1 MSLNIFRLV
10 RQQSWQKFTIDP
22 ELRHNNGSND
32 RIAGVS
38 TDIVVIASRL
48 IHYAIFRIYMDYF
61 PSFPMH
67 VTPLMVFG
75 LMLILGAMGGYA
87 AHRFSW
93 LPSITGFMIVGFVF
107 GPSGIGL
114 LGQDTIVGARILIDI
129 ALGLILYRLGL
140 SLDLKLLR
148 KSPQLLV
155 TSLVESGSTFIL
167 VAYVLSLFDIP
178 ALLAMLIAAIS
189 ISSSPAVLLH
199 VAHEVG
205 AKGEVTESTK
215 TLVALNNLISIVM
228 FSIILPA
235 VHFSAGSSWVAI
247 IFQPLYSFFG
257 SLLVGVVLAY
267 GLHYAALKTRGASQ
281 YKLALVIGTIT
292 VAIALAQELKLSMF
306 FITLVIG
313 VVIKSLERESIVSE
327 LVFGASFELF
337 FIVLFVF
344 AGAGLHLQELIA
356 YAPAVFALV
365 LVRTLAKT
373 SGVVTMASFQRIPVH
388 KGLASGMLLIP
399 MAGLAIGLS
408 LTAGNLFPQ
417 YEATIAAIVLGGV
430 TVFETIGPP
439 IATYA
444 FKLAGESAST
454 REKEEGV
461 ENS

>member
-1 MSLNIFRLV
+1 M
-10 RQQSWQKFTIDP
+10 
-22 ELRHNNGSND
+22 
-32 RIAGVS
+32 
-38 TDIVVIASRL
+38 
-48 IHYAIFRIYMDYF
+48 
-61 PSFPMH
+61 
-67 VTPLMVFG
+67 
-75 LMLILGAMGGYA
+75 
-87 AHRFSW
+87 
-93 LPSITGFMIVGFVF
+93 
-107 GPSGIGL
+107 
-114 LGQDTIVGARILIDI
+114 
-129 ALGLILYRLGL
+129 
-140 SLDLKLLR
+140 
-148 KSPQLLV
+148 
-155 TSLVESGSTFIL
+155 
-167 VAYVLSLFDIP
+167 
-178 ALLAMLIAAIS
+178 
-189 ISSSPAVLLH
+189 
-199 VAHEVG
+199 
-205 AKGEVTESTK
+205 
-215 TLVALNNLISIVM
+215 
-228 FSIILPA
+228 
-235 VHFSAGSSWVAI
+235 
-247 IFQPLYSFFG
+247 
-257 SLLVGVVLAY
+257 GVVLAY